1 MNGEQRRKKLNN
13 SSRRE
18 IQNVFFE
25 KAKQVNEAYSKCAE
39 EIVEIYNQWIK
50 ISFDSEKEFL
60 DIINHND
67 ISVVYNECASYVMC
81 YLSIGDDKQE
91 VGETFISQSAN
102 RDDKERF
109 KIDLSLILLH
119 IISVC
124 DNEKNKQV
132 LRNKIG
138 ELL

>member
-1 MNGEQRRKKLNN
+1 MNREQRRKKLNN
-13 SSRRE
+13 RSRRE
-18 IQNVFFE
+18 IQNAFFE
-25 KAKQVNEAYSKCAE
+25 KVKQVNKAYSKCAE
-39 EIVEIYNQWIK
+39 EIIEIYNQWIK

-67 ISVVYNECASYVMC
+67 ISVVYSECDSHVMC

-102 RDDKERF
+102 SDDKERF
-109 KIDLSLILLH
+109 KTDLSLILFH